1 MSVTYLD
8 FKSLFNS
15 RWAKEIKGTK
25 YEALDFV
32 LDKKVFFNANGY
44 SPVLRRYILEDI
56 YDLETQ
62 DIEDFKDVEIL
73 KPKDG
78 SLNIHNGNLRSRDLG
93 IWNEVFTHYLGFR
106 MGSPT
111 IAPTLKNAN
120 FLKSIS
126 KSSDIANTKEVN
138 ASKVEDKYFHLWNE
152 NEQIVNDE
160 ELTLRQYLIVLHHGK
175 EKNTF
180 KRILRQEIVIKSNFS
195 NIDIRKHSYSG
206 SGRRGNVIRK
216 DTSLMFETASRFD
229 NAMTLTGIP
238 SNIAIDAKALKENG
252 NKSWIK
258 FADYLLRE
266 KTKEDGIYNAYNL
279 YNDIEFYWKNESV
292 LEQIATSPYGDYYG
306 KKNHRLNKRISNG
319 EGSTIAQRLGLTK
332 KLEDKIMN
340 LKESEFY
347 FDSDSDEK
355 MSEIFDDRKVQ
366 EMVVLINSIS
376 SLRKTHGDVG
386 VDEIFNEELIQKY
399 RDYSNEII
407 NIQDTL
413 GNNYNNRWSVQ
424 LNSLPKYIE
433 LMDWAKHNNVK
444 IGDFLDYATGMIWTE
459 GFYTLN
465 SLKDYLSDYWRFISV
480 IDGDHKKFPKNL
492 KAEHDKANLKY
503 LFLTKTQGSKLFVNT
518 VKEYADKFKYEDKDW
533 VILPPY
539 TPSDLIAE
547 GQELGHCVGSY
558 VSYVIEGRA
567 IILFLRNKEEV
578 EKSLYT
584 IDIRNKNGQYQ
595 IQQIKGKSN
604 KVIPR
609 DSEAYSFVEKWIKK
623 YNMEVVNL

>member
-25 YEALDFV
+25 YETLDFV
-32 LDKKVFFNANGY
+32 LDKKVFFSSNGY

-73 KPKDG
+73 KPKD
-78 SLNIHNGNLRSRDLG
+78 SNLRVHNGQLRSRDFG

-106 MGSPT
+106 MNSLE
-111 IAPTLKNAN
+111 IAPTLNN
-120 FLKSIS
+120 EEFLKSKS
-126 KSSDIANTKEVN
+126 KDIQNTKEVN

-160 ELTLRQYLIVLHHGK
+160 ELTLRQYLIILHHGK

-206 SGRRGNVIRK
+206 SGRRGNVVRK
-216 DTSLMFETASRFD
+216 DTSLMFDTASRFD
-229 NAMTLTGIP
+229 NAMGLNGIP

-292 LEQIATSPYGDYYG
+292 LEQIATSPYSEYYG
-306 KKNHRLNKRISNG
+306 KLNPRMNTKISKG
-319 EGSTIAQRLGLTK
+319 VGSTIAQRLGLTK

-340 LKESEFY
+340 LTVSDFY
-347 FDSDSDEK
+347 FDSDSNEK
-355 MSEIFDDRKVQ
+355 MSEVFQ
-366 EMVVLINSIS
+366 ETESLDMVRLIDGIKHLRIS
-376 SLRKTHGDVG
+376 HGDVG
-386 VDEIFNEELIQKY
+386 VDEIFDDELIQKY
-399 RDYSNEII
+399 RDYSNEIV
-407 NIQDTL
+407 NIQETL
-413 GNNYNNRWSVQ
+413 GNVTHRTRWSSQ
-424 LNSLPKYIE
+424 PNSLPKYIE
-433 LMDWAKHNNVK
+433 LMDWAKHNNIK
-444 IGDFLDYATGMIWTE
+444 LEDFLDYATNMIWTE
-459 GFYTLN
+459 GFYALS
-465 SLKDYLSDYWRFISV
+465 SLKDYLSDYWRFINT
-480 IDGDHKKFPKNL
+480 IDGNHKRFPKNL

-503 LFLTKTQGSKLFVNT
+503 LFLTKTQGSQLFTKVVT
-518 VKEYADKFKYEDKDW
+518 EYSDKFKYEDKDW
-533 VILPPY
+533 VILSPH

-558 VSYVIEGRA
+558 VSYVIEGKA

-584 IDIRNKNGQYQ
+584 IEIRNNNGRYE
-595 IQQIKGKSN
+595 IKQIKGKSN
-604 KVIPR
+604 RVIPR
-609 DSEAYSFVEKWIKK
+609 DSEAYAFVEKWIKK